1 MFTRL
6 SIKSV
11 QDFNLRLVIPQGINS
26 FLYSKVAPLMKHII
40 IILLLLSTTTQMA
53 FGQTTQTIRG
63 SIIDKESQ
71 FPLIGVN
78 LMLTQIDGNT
88 VGTTTDLD
96 GTFRFEDIALGR
108 QSLEATYLGFQ
119 TIQLS
124 DVIVDA
130 GKETILSLEMEETF
144 VEIDEVVITA
154 RRNGEVTNEMATV
167 SAREFSVEETNRY
180 AGSRGEPARMAS
192 NFAGV
197 QGGDD
202 SRNDVVVRGNTP
214 TGVLWRLEGVNIPN
228 PNHFSIPGT
237 GGGSVTIL
245 NNKFLK
251 NSDFYTGAFPAE
263 YGNGIAG
270 VFDLKMR
277 NGNNENHE
285 FSAQLG
291 FLGTE
296 LMAEGPLSK
305 KSKASYLA
313 TYRYSSLQLFQ
324 GLGINVGT
332 DAIPRYQ
339 DASFRLNF
347 PRKNG
352 GNIALFGIGG
362 VSDIDILI
370 SNEEAPSSETLIFG
384 SNDRDQKFG
393 SDTGVVG
400 LTYSQPINSESFFK
414 VTLSAAHSSINAQH
428 EYIDRDIVDGR
439 FVYNDLVPIL
449 DYTFVE
455 NKYSAYFNY
464 VRKLSKKGSLKVGL
478 NADIIQGDYQD
489 IGKIVNVPQTEEDEL
504 SFSPWQ
510 QRWLSREASPL
521 IQPFAQYKHRF
532 SEKLSA
538 VVGVTALYYGI
549 NDISLSPFEPRLGL
563 TYVATENDKF
573 GLGVGLHS
581 QIQSN
586 YLYYYLGNNELTSST
601 IEPINVDNIGLV
613 KSAHFV
619 ASYDRT
625 LGKLGRLKAETYFQ
639 WLYDLPV
646 AADGGSFSLINS
658 GSGFSRL
665 FPDELTT
672 GGNGRNYGVELTLER
687 FFSGG
692 YYFLV
697 TGSLFDAK
705 YRTLDD
711 TWRNTSFNGRY
722 AANGLFAKEW
732 VFKEKNSL
740 NLGVKTTFVGG
751 GWYGPVDESESQI
764 QQQVIYEDDTVNT
777 LKFAPYMR
785 QDLRLAYK
793 MNTKRLTHEFA
804 IDIVNIFDRR
814 NILTLTYSP
823 DHPNGPIVEE
833 YQLGRLPLFYYR
845 VDF

>member
-1 MFTRL
+1 MRL
-6 SIKSV
+6 SIKLFIFFCTV
-11 QDFNLRLVIPQGINS
+11 
-26 FLYSKVAPLMKHII
+26 
-40 IILLLLSTTTQMA
+40 TTVMQA
-53 FGQTTQTIRG
+53 QTTQTLRG
-63 SIIDKESQ
+63 TIVDKESN

-78 LMLTQIDGNT
+78 VSLDSPDGTQH
-88 VGTTTDLD
+88 GTTTELD
-96 GTFRFEDIALGR
+96 GTFRFDEVSLGR
-108 QSLEATYLGFQ
+108 HSFQ
-119 TIQLS
+119 CSYIGYEPVILS
-124 DVIVDA
+124 DIILDA
-130 GKETILSLEMEETF
+130 GKETILNIPMEEAF
-144 VEIDEVVITA
+144 VQMEEVVISA
-154 RRNGEVTNEMATV
+154 RRNGEVANEMATV

-214 TGVLWRLEGVNIPN
+214 TGVLWRLDGINIPN

-251 NSDFYTGAFPAE
+251 NSDFYTGAFPSE

-270 VFDLKMR
+270 VFDLRMR

-305 KSKASYLA
+305 ESKASYLT
-313 TYRYSSLQLFQ
+313 TYRYSSLSLFQ

-332 DAIPRYQ
+332 DAIPKYQ

-352 GNIALFGIGG
+352 GNIAIFGIGG
-362 VSDIDILI
+362 TSNIDILI
-370 SNEEAPSSETLIFG
+370 SNEEVPNTGTLIYG
-384 SNDRDQKFG
+384 SNDRDQYFG
-393 SDTGVVG
+393 SRMGTVG
-400 LTYSQPINSESFFK
+400 ISYSQPLSTDSYFK
-414 VTLSAAHSSINAQH
+414 VTLAGSHSQVNAYH
-428 EYIDRDIVDGR
+428 EYIDRSIVDGTYI
-439 FVYNDLVPIL
+439 YNDLVPIL
-449 DYTFVE
+449 DYTFTE
-455 NKYSAYFNY
+455 NKYSAYINY
-464 VRKLSKKGSLKVGL
+464 VKKLNPRGSLKVGL
-478 NADIIQGDYQD
+478 NADIQQGDYQD
-489 IGKIVNVPQTEEDEL
+489 QGKIVDVPLTVNDTL
-504 SFSPWQ
+504 AFSPWQ
-510 QRWLSREASPL
+510 QRWSSRDVAPL
-521 IQPFAQYKHRF
+521 IQPYAQYKHRF
-532 SEKLSA
+532 TEKLSG

-563 TYVATENDKF
+563 KYTINEKEKV

-581 QIQSN
+581 QIQSP
-586 YLYYYLGNNELTSST
+586 YLYYYLGNTDLTSSV
-601 IEPINVDNIGLV
+601 IEPVNIDNIDLI

-619 ASYDRT
+619 ASYDRV
-625 LGKLGRLKAETYFQ
+625 LGKVGRLKAETYFQ

-646 AADGGSFSLINS
+646 GADGGSFSLINA

-672 GGNGRNYGVELTLER
+672 GGNGRNYGLELTLER

-705 YRTLDD
+705 YRTLDE

-732 VFKEKNSL
+732 IFKEKNSL

-751 GWYGPVDESESQI
+751 GWYGEVDETESRI
-764 QQQVIYEDDTVNT
+764 QQQVVYTDASVNT
-777 LKFAPYMR
+777 LRFAPYMR
-785 QDLRLAYK
+785 QDIRLAYK
-793 MNTKRLTHEFA
+793 INSKRLTHELA
-804 IDIVNIFDRR
+804 IDIVNIFNRQ

-823 DHPNGPIVEE
+823 DHPDGPIVEE

>member
-1 MFTRL
+1 M
-6 SIKSV
+6 KS
-11 QDFNLRLVIPQGINS
+11 
-26 FLYSKVAPLMKHII
+26 
-40 IILLLLSTTTQMA
+40 LLSTLILVCTLCTVIYC
-53 FGQTTQTIRG
+53 QTTQTIRG

-71 FPLIGVN
+71 YPLIGVN
-78 LMLTQIDGNT
+78 LLLTQIDGST
-88 VGTTTDLD
+88 VGTITEID
-96 GTFRFEDIALGR
+96 GTFRFDEVALGR
-108 QSLEATYLGFQ
+108 HSLEATYLGYQ

-130 GKETILSLEMEETF
+130 GKETILSMEMEEAF

-154 RRNGEVTNEMATV
+154 RRNGEVSNEMATV

-202 SRNDVVVRGNTP
+202 SRNDVVVRGNSP

-277 NGNNENHE
+277 NGNNEKHE

-305 KSKASYLA
+305 DSKASYLV

-324 GLGINVGT
+324 GLGIDVGT
-332 DAIPRYQ
+332 DAIPKYQ

-352 GNIALFGIGG
+352 GNIAFFGIGG

-370 SNEEAPSSETLIFG
+370 SNEEVPSTETLIFG
-384 SNDRDQKFG
+384 SNDRDQYFG
-393 SDTGVVG
+393 SNMGMVGV
-400 LTYSQPINSESFFK
+400 TYSQPLNASSFFK
-414 VTLSAAHSSINAQH
+414 VTLSAAHSSINAYH

-449 DYTFVE
+449 DYTFAE

-464 VRKLSKKGSLKVGL
+464 VRKLSKKGSFKVGL
-478 NADIIQGDYQD
+478 NTDLMQGDYND
-489 IGKIVNVPQTEEDEL
+489 IGKIVNTPETANDTL
-504 SFSPWQ
+504 SFSPWHV
-510 QRWLSREASPL
+510 RWNTRDASL
-521 IQPFAQYKHRF
+521 LVQPFAQYKHRF
-532 SEKLSA
+532 SEKLSG
-538 VVGVTALYYGI
+538 VVGLTALYYDI
-549 NDISLSPFEPRLGL
+549 NDISLSPIEPRLGL

-573 GLGVGLHS
+573 GLGIGLHS
-581 QIQSN
+581 QIQSP
-586 YLYYYLGNNELTSST
+586 YLYYYFGNNELTSSI
-601 IEPINVDNIGLV
+601 IEPINIDNIGLV

-646 AADGGSFSLINS
+646 DANGGSFSLINS

-665 FPDELTT
+665 FPTELTI
-672 GGNGRNYGVELTLER
+672 GGNGRNYGIELTLER

-697 TGSLFDAK
+697 TGSLFDSK
-705 YRTLDD
+705 YRTLDNV
-711 TWRNTSFNGRY
+711 WRNTSFNGRY
-722 AANGLFAKEW
+722 AFNGLFAKEW
-732 VFKEKNSL
+732 VLKEKNTI

-751 GWYGPVDESESQI
+751 GWYGPVDDVESRT
-764 QQQVIYEDDTVNT
+764 QQQVIYEDATVNT
-777 LKFAPYMR
+777 LKFDPYMR

-793 MNTKRLTHEFA
+793 MNTKRLTHEIA
-804 IDIVNIFDRR
+804 IDIVNIFDRQ

-823 DHPNGPIVEE
+823 DHPDGPIVEE